1 MLLSQRQKN
10 MNILIVVPRF
20 VKKGEFYTFPY
31 GLAYI
36 SSSLKQAGFNVSC
49 LNLCHEIDDVKT
61 EISKSVHQNNI
72 DIVCTGGMSI
82 HWVVIENMLNDIK
95 EISQNLITVVGGAI
109 ITADPIFSSENMKVD
124 FGVIGE
130 GEETI
135 IELMTALKNNT
146 EISNVRGILYRD
158 LTNDIIINDPRP
170 PISDLDSLPFPDYEG
185 LGFGEWLSTYES
197 SSGNRSGIL
206 YDYDKPRIRAD
217 VIASRSCPYNCTFCY
232 HPLGNKYRKRSLDSF
247 FNEVEYLIKMYK
259 INTLMV
265 QDELFSLNEDRINEF
280 TERIKKYGLQ
290 WSAQCR
296 ADNISIPLLKKLKD
310 SNIMFLLLGIES
322 MNDTVLLS
330 MKKRLS
336 KAQIEDAFEMSSQV
350 GVRCI
355 GNIII
360 GDPVETIE
368 TMNESLSWC
377 KEHPEYDIEIR
388 HVRAIP
394 DSALWRYALENNIIK
409 DKAEFFKE
417 GFPVINLT
425 SMSDRTFFSEK
436 IKIEINSTLFKN
448 MMSGEIHKYVTL
460 PDSTLPGTPI
470 YQFDAICPVCK
481 KTSTYKHP
489 KWTYFSYTAIICKH
503 CFKRFKVPTY
513 KITNE
518 SIIKQLQSTIIT
530 YAYVYYKAYFYK
542 YNFMRRIA
550 SRIHGLIKVKL
561 DLKTI

>member
-1 MLLSQRQKN
+1 
-10 MNILIVVPRF
+10 MNILIVVPKF
-20 VKKGEFYTFPY
+20 ANKGEYYSFPF
-31 GLAYI
+31 GLGYV
-36 SSSLKQAGFNVSC
+36 SSSLKHAGFNVSC
-49 LNLCHEIDDVKT
+49 LNLCHESDDVKIA
-61 EISKSVHQNNI
+61 ISKSVHQNNI
-72 DIVCTGGMSI
+72 DIICTGGMSI
-82 HWVVIENMLNDIK
+82 HWVLIENMLNDIK
-95 EISQNLITVVGGAI
+95 EISQNLITIVGGAI
-109 ITADPIFSSENMKVD
+109 ITADPTFSLENLQVD
-124 FGVIGE
+124 YGVIGE

-135 IELMTALKNNT
+135 VELMTTLNDNRDVSK
-146 EISNVRGILYRD
+146 VRGISYRN
-158 LTNDIIINDPRP
+158 LINDIIINEPRP

-368 TMNESLSWC
+368 TMNDSLSWC
-377 KEHPEYDIEIR
+377 KEHPECDIEIR
-388 HVRAIP
+388 YIKTIP
-394 DSALWRYALENNIIK
+394 DSALWQYALKNGIIK
-409 DKAEFFKE
+409 DKLEFIKA

-425 SMSDRTFFSEK
+425 SIPDKKFFRK
-436 IKIEINSTLFKN
+436 KNKIEINTTLFKN
-448 MMSGEIHKYVTL
+448 MMSGKVQK
-460 PDSTLPGTPI
+460 SVTLPGTSI
-470 YQFDAICPVCK
+470 YKFDVSCPVCK
-481 KTSTYKHP
+481 RISTYKHP
-489 KWTYFSYTAIICKH
+489 NWTYLPHTIIICKH

-518 SIIKQLQSTIIT
+518 TIIKQLQSTILAYS
-530 YAYVYYKAYFYK
+530 YAYYKVYFYK
-542 YNFMRRIA
+542 YNFIRKIA
-550 SRIHGLIKVKL
+550 YRVHNLMKVN
-561 DLKTI
+561 